1 MSRYFALS
9 ALAAAAAILVAPAQ
23 AGSLNQQQ
31 IFDQFNVVTLG
42 DMKSTSHVD
51 GRTYVTGSIQGNG
64 AVLGMHPND
73 IKASNYA
80 AVTVKGVNVQAGQAA
95 MSGTQVTDKGAVVY
109 GNIDNSIVNNGSSA
123 IYGNSTNTSYNGNG
137 SVYVQGTTNG
147 GNVNV
152 SKLSSVPAGSV
163 QATNSTAATSTDMG
177 KILTA
182 VSNQMKTYKST
193 GSSVVINSGKAT
205 FNAQVNNLG
214 VAVFDLTG
222 IESTL
227 FNQNLVH
234 EFSFNFN
241 GATSVYM
248 NSGITSGVFNDNF
261 LGGSARDAAKKV
273 IWNFYNATDLTIDAE
288 FGGSI
293 LAVKSNLINNANIE
307 GGVYVNNLDSRA
319 EIHINN
325 FAGAVPE
332 AETYAMMVAGL
343 GLLGVMVRRRKGA
356 QA

>member
-9 ALAAAAAILVAPAQ
+9 TLAMAAILAAPAQ

-42 DMKSTSHVD
+42 NMQTTSHVD
-51 GRTYVTGSIQGNG
+51 GRTYVTGSLQGSG

-73 IKASNYA
+73 IRASDYA

-109 GNIDNSIVNNGSSA
+109 GNIVDSTVNNGSSA
-123 IYGNSTNTSYNGNG
+123 IYGDSTNTSYNGSG
-137 SVYVQGTTNG
+137 SVYIQGTTNG

-152 SKLSSVPAGSV
+152 SKLGSVPAGSL
-163 QATNSTAATSTDMG
+163 QATNSAAATSTDMG
-177 KILTA
+177 KVLTA
-182 VSNQMKTYKST
+182 VSNQMKTYQST
-193 GSSVVINSGKAT
+193 GSSVVINSGVAT
-205 FNAQVNNLG
+205 FNAQVNNQG
-214 VAVFDLTG
+214 VAVFDLTS
-222 IESTL
+222 IEGTL
-227 FNQNLVH
+227 FNQNVVH
-234 EFSFNFN
+234 EFTFNFN

-248 NSGITSGVFNDNF
+248 NSGITSGVINDNF
-261 LGGSARDAAKKV
+261 LGGSARDAGKKV
-273 IWNFYNATDLTIDAE
+273 IWNFYNATDLTINAE

-293 LAVKSNLINNANIE
+293 LAVHSNLTNNANIE
-307 GGVYVNNLDSRA
+307 GGVYVNNLNSNA

-332 AETYAMMVAGL
+332 AETYAMMMAGL
-343 GLLGVMVRRRKGA
+343 GLLGLMARRRK
-356 QA
+356 QQ

>member
-9 ALAAAAAILVAPAQ
+9 TLAIAAVLAAPAH
-23 AGSLNQQQ
+23 AGSLNQQE

-42 DMKSTSHVD
+42 NMKSNSHVD
-51 GRTYVTGSIQGNG
+51 GRTYVTGSMQGNG
-64 AVLGMHPND
+64 AVLGMHPQD
-73 IKASNYA
+73 IRASNYA
-80 AVTVKGVNVQAGQAA
+80 AVTVRGQGLSGNQIA
-95 MSGTQVTDKGAVVY
+95 MGGTQVTDKGAVVY
-109 GNIDNSIVNNGSSA
+109 GNVFNSTVNNGSSA
-123 IYGNSTNTSYNGNG
+123 IYGNSFNTSYNGNG
-137 SVYVQGTTNG
+137 SVYIQGHTSG

-152 SKLSSVPAGSV
+152 TKLNSVPAGSV
-163 QATNSTAATSTDMG
+163 QATNSAAATSTDMG
-177 KILTA
+177 KVLTA
-182 VSNQMKTYKST
+182 VSEQMKTYKST

-205 FNAQVNNLG
+205 FNAQVNSQG
-214 VAVFDLTG
+214 VAVFDLTS
-222 IESTL
+222 IENTL

-248 NSGITSGVFNDNF
+248 NSGITSAVINDNF
-261 LGGSARDAAKKV
+261 LGGSARDAGKKV
-273 IWNFYNATDLTIDAE
+273 IWNFYDATDLTINAE

-332 AETYAMMVAGL
+332 PETYAMLMAGL
-343 GLLGVMVRRRKGA
+343 GLLGFMARRRK

>member
-9 ALAAAAAILVAPAQ
+9 TLAIAAIFAAPAQ
-23 AGSLNQQQ
+23 AGSLNQQE

-42 DMKSTSHVD
+42 NMKSNSHVD
-51 GRTYVTGSIQGNG
+51 GRTYVTGSMQGNG
-64 AVLGMHPND
+64 AVLGMHPSD
-73 IKASNYA
+73 MRASDYA
-80 AVTVKGVNVQAGQAA
+80 AVTVRGQNLSGNQPA

-109 GNIDNSIVNNGSSA
+109 GNVVNSIVNNGSSA
-123 IYGNSTNTSYNGNG
+123 IYGNSVNTSYNGNG
-137 SVYVQGTTNG
+137 SVYVQGNTNG

-152 SKLSSVPAGSV
+152 TKLNSVPAGSV
-163 QATNSTAATSTDMG
+163 QATNSAAATSTDMG

-182 VSNQMKTYKST
+182 VSNQMKTYQST
-193 GSSVVINSGKAT
+193 GSSVVIDSGKAT
-205 FNAQVNNLG
+205 FNAQVNSLG
-214 VAVFDLTG
+214 VAVFDLTN

-248 NSGITSGVFNDNF
+248 NTGITSAVINDNF
-261 LGGSARDAAKKV
+261 LGGSARDAGKKV
-273 IWNFYNATDLTIDAE
+273 IWNFYNATDLTINAE

-293 LAVKSNLINNANIE
+293 LAVNADLINNANIE

-332 AETYAMMVAGL
+332 PETYAMLMAGL
-343 GLLGVMVRRRKGA
+343 GLMGFMARRRK
-356 QA
+356 Q

>member
-1 MSRYFALS
+1 MSRYFALG
-9 ALAAAAAILVAPAQ
+9 ALAMTAILAAPAQ
-23 AGSLNQQQ
+23 AGSLNQQE

-42 DMKSTSHVD
+42 NMKSSSHVD
-51 GRTYVTGSIQGNG
+51 GRTYVTGSMQGNG

-73 IKASNYA
+73 IRASNYA
-80 AVTVKGVNVQAGQAA
+80 AVTVKGVGVAAGQAA

-123 IYGNSTNTSYNGNG
+123 IYGNSINTSYNGNG
-137 SVYVQGTTNG
+137 SVYVQGSTNG

-152 SKLSSVPAGSV
+152 TKLNSVPAGSL
-163 QATNSTAATSTDMG
+163 QETNSTAATSTDMG
-177 KILTA
+177 KVLTA
-182 VSNQMKTYKST
+182 VSQQMKTYKST
-193 GSSVVINSGKAT
+193 GSSVVIDSGKAT
-205 FNAQVNNLG
+205 FNAQVNSQG
-214 VAVFDLTG
+214 VAVFDLTS
-222 IESTL
+222 IEGTL

-248 NSGITSGVFNDNF
+248 NSGITSAVINDNF
-261 LGGSARDAAKKV
+261 LGGSAREAGQKI
-273 IWNFYNATDLTIDAE
+273 IWNFYDATDLTINAE

-332 AETYAMMVAGL
+332 PETYAMMMAGL
-343 GLLGVMVRRRKGA
+343 GLLGFMVRRRK

>member
-9 ALAAAAAILVAPAQ
+9 TLAAAAIFAAPAQ

-42 DMKSTSHVD
+42 DMKSSSHVD
-51 GRTYVTGSIQGNG
+51 GRTYVTGSMQGNG

-73 IKASNYA
+73 MRASNYA
-80 AVTVKGVNVQAGQAA
+80 AVTVKGVGVNGNQPA
-95 MSGTQVTDKGAVVY
+95 MSNTQVTDKGAVVY
-109 GNIDNSIVNNGSSA
+109 GNVVNSIVNNGSSA
-123 IYGNSTNTSYNGNG
+123 IYGNSVNTSYNGNG
-137 SVYVQGTTNG
+137 SVYVQGNTNG

-152 SKLSSVPAGSV
+152 TKLSSVPAGSL
-163 QATNSTAATSTDMG
+163 QATNSAAATSTDMG
-177 KILTA
+177 KVLTA

-193 GSSVVINSGKAT
+193 GSTVDITSGKAT
-205 FNAQVNNLG
+205 FNAKVNSQG
-214 VAVFDLTG
+214 VAVFDLTT

-241 GATSVYM
+241 GATTVFM
-248 NSGITSGVFNDNF
+248 NSGITSGVINDNF
-261 LGGSARDAAKKV
+261 LGGSAREAGQKV
-273 IWNFYNATDLTIDAE
+273 IWNFYDATDLTINAE

-332 AETYAMMVAGL
+332 PETYAMMLAGL
-343 GLLGVMVRRRKGA
+343 GLVGAIARRRKA
-356 QA
+356 ARA

>member
-9 ALAAAAAILVAPAQ
+9 ALATAAAILAAPAQ

-42 DMKSTSHVD
+42 NMKTTSHVD
-51 GRTYVTGSIQGNG
+51 GRTYVTGSIEGNG

-73 IKASNYA
+73 IKASDYA
-80 AVTVKGVNVQAGQAA
+80 AVTVKGVNVQAGHAA

-123 IYGNSTNTSYNGNG
+123 IYGNSTNTSYNGSG
-137 SVYVQGTTNG
+137 SVYIQGTTNG

-163 QATNSTAATSTDMG
+163 QATNSAAATSTDMG

-182 VSNQMKTYKST
+182 VSDQMKTYKST
-193 GSSVVINSGKAT
+193 GSSVVIDAGKAT
-205 FNAQVNNLG
+205 FNAKVNNLG
-214 VAVFDLTG
+214 VAVFDLTD
-222 IESTL
+222 IEGTL

-234 EFSFNFN
+234 EFTFNFN

-261 LGGSARDAAKKV
+261 LGGSARDAGKKV

-332 AETYAMMVAGL
+332 AETYAMMMAGL

>member
-9 ALAAAAAILVAPAQ
+9 TLAIAAILATPAQ

-42 DMKSTSHVD
+42 NMKSNSHVD
-51 GRTYVTGSIQGNG
+51 GRTYVTGSMQGNG

-73 IKASNYA
+73 MRASNYA
-80 AVTVKGVNVQAGQAA
+80 AVTVKGVGVKAGQAA
-95 MSGTQVTDKGAVVY
+95 MSNTQVTDKGAVVY
-109 GNIDNSIVNNGSSA
+109 GNVVNSTVNNGNSA

-152 SKLSSVPAGSV
+152 SKLNSVAAGSV
-163 QATNSTAATSTDMG
+163 QATNSAAATSTDMG
-177 KILTA
+177 KVLSA
-182 VSNQMKTYKST
+182 VSAQMKTYQST
-193 GSSVVINSGKAT
+193 GSSVVIDSGKAT
-205 FNAQVNNLG
+205 FNAKVNSQG
-214 VAVFDLTG
+214 VAVFDLSTV
-222 IESTL
+222 ENTL

-248 NSGITSGVFNDNF
+248 NSGITSAVINDNF
-261 LGGSARDAAKKV
+261 LGGSARAAGQKV
-273 IWNFYNATDLTIDAE
+273 IWNFYDATDLTITAE

-332 AETYAMMVAGL
+332 PETYAM
-343 GLLGVMVRRRKGA
+343 LLGGLALVGAIARRRKA
-356 QA
+356 